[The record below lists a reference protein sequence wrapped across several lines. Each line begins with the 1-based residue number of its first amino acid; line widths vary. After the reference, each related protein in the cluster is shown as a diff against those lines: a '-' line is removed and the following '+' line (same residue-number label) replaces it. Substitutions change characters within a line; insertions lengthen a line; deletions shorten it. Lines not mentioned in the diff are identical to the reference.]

1 MSDAVIRWAAWYG
14 DHDLTLEMPAGW
26 TVIPCPP
33 HDGPDIGTAGIA
45 ASFANPI
52 GTPTLGQLA
61 TGRVAPCVV
70 IDDLSRPTP
79 GDRLIPPILAEL
91 AGAGIPA
98 EDVLILAGTANHRT
112 LTAEDLRKK
121 LGDAVLST
129 CRIAMHFSWNGCE
142 LIGETSRGTPV
153 EINSDFLRS
162 DLRILVGSI
171 IPHGATG
178 FSGGAKLLMPGVAS
192 IRSATAFHE
201 GSARR
206 GVYADPQTEARL
218 ECEEAARMAGVDFI
232 VNGVPNSQRGLAAVV
247 CGDLVAA
254 HRAGAARAAEVFAT
268 PTPVGCDIAVF
279 SLYPKDTEF
288 LQHIT
293 ALAPWKTAPAPIV
306 REGGTI
312 VIAAASTEGLGF
324 HSLFGPGMHLA
335 APRATR
341 VRDRELVFF
350 APGMTPGCL
359 SPGTAEGTTMFATW
373 EQTRGWLEA
382 KHGPSARVAV
392 FPCATIQ
399 LASPLPRDGADALI

>member
-14 DHDLTLEMPAGW
+14 DHDLPLAMPPGW
-26 TVIPCPP
+26 TLISCPP
-33 HDGPDIGTAGIA
+33 RDGPDIGEAGIA
-45 ASFANPI
+45 ASFARPV
-52 GTPTLGQLA
+52 GTAPLGQLA
-61 TGRVAPCVV
+61 RGRVAPCIVV
-70 IDDLSRPTP
+70 DDLSRPTP

-142 LIGETSRGTPV
+142 VIGETSRGTPV
-153 EINSDFLRS
+153 EINSDFLRC

-178 FSGGAKLLMPGVAS
+178 FSGGAKLLMPGIAS
-192 IRSATAFHE
+192 IRSATGFHE
-201 GSARR
+201 GSARY
-206 GVYADPQTEARL
+206 GVYADAETDARL
-218 ECEEAARMAGVDFI
+218 ESEEAARMAGVDFI
-232 VNGVPNSQRGLAAVV
+232 VNGVPNSKRGLAAVV
-247 CGDLVAA
+247 CGDVVAA

-268 PTPVGCDIAVF
+268 ATPQGCDVAVF

-312 VIAAASTEGLGF
+312 VIAAAATEGLGF
-324 HSLFGPGMHLA
+324 HSLFGPGMRLA

-341 VRDRELVFF
+341 VRDRDLVFF
-350 APGMTPGCL
+350 APGMARGCL
-359 SPGTAEGTTMFATW
+359 PSGSAEGTTMFSTW
-373 EQTRGWLEA
+373 EQTRDWLEA
-382 KHGPSARVAV
+382 KHGPSATVAV
-392 FPCATIQ
+392 FPCATMQ
-399 LASPLPRDGADALI
+399 LASPGPPSPGRGL

>member
-1 MSDAVIRWAAWYG
+1 MSEAVIRWAAWYG
-14 DHDLTLEMPAGW
+14 DHDLSLAMPDGW

-33 HDGPDIGTAGIA
+33 HDGPDIGADGIA
-45 ASFANPI
+45 AAFANPI
-52 GTPTLGQLA
+52 GTPTLRQLA
-61 TGRVAPCVV
+61 EGRVAPCIVV
-70 IDDLSRPTP
+70 DDLSRPTP

-91 AGAGIPA
+91 AAAGIPG

-121 LGDAVLST
+121 LGDVALST
-129 CRIAMHFSWNGCE
+129 CRIAMHFSWDGCE
-142 LIGETSRGTPV
+142 VIGETAQGSVV

-178 FSGGAKLLMPGVAS
+178 FSGGAKLLMPGIAS
-192 IRSATAFHE
+192 IRSAIAFHE
-201 GSARR
+201 GTARH
-206 GVYADPQTEARL
+206 GVYADPETDARH
-218 ECEEAARMAGVDFI
+218 ESEEAGRLAGVDFI
-232 VNGVPNSQRGLAAVV
+232 VNGIPNSQRGLAAVV

-268 PTPVGCDIAVF
+268 ATPVGCDVAVF

-288 LQHIT
+288 IQHIT

-312 VIAAASTEGLGF
+312 VIAAAATEGFGF
-324 HSLFGPGMHLA
+324 HSLFGPGMRLA

-341 VRDRELVFF
+341 VRDRDLVFF
-350 APGMTPGCL
+350 SPGMAPGCL
-359 SPGTAEGTTMFATW
+359 PANSAEGTTMFPTW
-373 EQTRGWLEA
+373 EQTRSWLEA
-382 KHGPSARVAV
+382 KHGPSATVAV

-399 LASPLPRDGADALI
+399 LASPERVNPGRGL